1 MEFYLYLLDGSIAKN
16 TSDFLKNLG
25 YSRRLFLIYSSL
37 FIEMDWS
44 CKIILLGG
52 KIYILLKIY
61 NIKYLP

>member
-1 MEFYLYLLDGSIAKN
+1 MEFYLYLLDGSIAQN

-44 CKIILLGG
+44 CKIILFRR
-52 KIYILLKIY
+52 KDIYSIK
-61 NIKYLP
+61 NI